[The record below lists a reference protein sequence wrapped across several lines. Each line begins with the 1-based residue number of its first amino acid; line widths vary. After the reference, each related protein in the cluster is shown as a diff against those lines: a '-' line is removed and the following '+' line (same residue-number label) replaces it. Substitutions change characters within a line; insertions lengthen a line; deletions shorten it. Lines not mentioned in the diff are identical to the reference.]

1 MTRRWLFALLLAA
14 STTAL
19 GAEAPPVSPDPE
31 LERRVMAIG
40 EELRCLVCQN
50 QTIADSHAELATDL
64 KNMVR
69 QMLKSGKTDREIKE
83 FMVQRYGDFVLYRP
97 PMKTTTWMLW
107 VGPFLL
113 LLGGLGILLFKL
125 RLRTQRVVDEPMVTE
140 QHARARAL
148 LAPATNNQSTTESK

>member
-1 MTRRWLFALLLAA
+1 MAGRWLFALLLAA
-14 STTAL
+14 ATTVW

-31 LERRVMAIG
+31 LERRVMAIA

-64 KNMVR
+64 KNQVR
-69 QMLKSGKTDREIKE
+69 QMLKSGKTDREIKD

-97 PMKTTTWMLW
+97 PIKTTTWMLW

-113 LLGGLGILLFKL
+113 LLGGLGFLLFKL
-125 RLRTQRVVDEPMVTE
+125 RRRTQRVVDEPMVSE

-148 LAPATNNQSTTESK
+148 LGPATNHQSTTESL

>member
-1 MTRRWLFALLLAA
+1 MARRWLFALLLAA
-14 STTAL
+14 STTVL
-19 GAEAPPVSPDPE
+19 GAEALPVSPDPE
-31 LERRVMAIG
+31 LERRVMAIA

-64 KNMVR
+64 KNQVR

-125 RLRTQRVVDEPMVTE
+125 RLRTKRVVDEPMVTE
-140 QHARARAL
+140 QHARARVL
-148 LAPATNNQSTTESK
+148 LAPATNNQSTTESI